1 MMAMWQ
7 YIGFRTD
14 IPSHCQECNK
24 ETHRLHW
31 FKISKNAAATFCEKC
46 YPEIKKRINAE
57 RKQQRDQPEPI
68 YCEIRGHKCC
78 EICPKFNTNCEIRN
92 ERNQTIDVVLDP
104 AQEKL
109 YNLMKKKEEKENIPI
124 WNQKRDIYLINKLAY
139 YGKPIAEKQTPYI
152 EGWIDC
158 LNWLIDPEI
167 ELPIVLKRMLEQKE
181 RN

>member
-1 MMAMWQ
+1 
-7 YIGFRTD
+7 
-14 IPSHCQECNK
+14 
-24 ETHRLHW
+24 
-31 FKISKNAAATFCEKC
+31 
-46 YPEIKKRINAE
+46 
-57 RKQQRDQPEPI
+57 
-68 YCEIRGHKCC
+68 
-78 EICPKFNTNCEIRN
+78 
-92 ERNQTIDVVLDP
+92 
-104 AQEKL
+104 
-109 YNLMKKKEEKENIPI
+109 MKKKEEKENIPI